1 MIAAA
6 LLVKAVVALAVP
18 GRFYRSRRRQYAS
31 TSMPPA
37 LMVPPAIILSLTAVA
52 WYATI
57 AHYRPWGWVVTGCLT
72 LLCCFSLGQLLRWRQ
87 HREAM
92 AKIVANPRVWLVD
105 CPLIVLGLGFAALG
119 LLVYA
124 A

>member
-1 MIAAA
+1 
-6 LLVKAVVALAVP
+6 
-18 GRFYRSRRRQYAS
+18 
-31 TSMPPA
+31 
-37 LMVPPAIILSLTAVA
+37 VA

-57 AHYRPWGWVVTGCLT
+57 AHYRPWGWVVPGCLT
-72 LLCCFSLGQLLRWRQ
+72 LLCCFSLGQLLRWR